1 MDIFAY
7 LIMISYL
14 CLVIKHGQLLTLRYM
29 ANHDIFIS
37 YSRQDRETV
46 DMICKHLEA
55 NNITYFRDIF
65 DIAIS
70 NVFPQT
76 LADGILSSKLV
87 LFIASQNSFASNYTS
102 KEVTFAYQNHITILP
117 LKVDDCAMPTRY
129 SFMFSDVQ
137 CLSLTNTS
145 IQRLIEDI
153 KRVLAEHVDTEQPV
167 QPQSIQPTQPKKRAA
182 KEGVSTIKVVALTLA
197 AVIIVAALGA
207 GAYYFLADNTTK
219 SEIAYNSSD
228 EYYHITG
235 SRKLTYDDIRG
246 LSSRELRI
254 MRNEIYARHGYIFQD
269 AMLRDHFMQKPWY
282 APQTKNVALSSIEQ
296 YNVLFI
302 KSYEQQ

>member
-1 MDIFAY
+1 
-7 LIMISYL
+7 
-14 CLVIKHGQLLTLRYM
+14 M

-182 KEGVSTIKVVALTLA
+182 KEEVSTIKVIALTLA

-282 APQTKNVALSSIEQ
+282 TPQTKNVALSSIEQ

>member
-1 MDIFAY
+1 
-7 LIMISYL
+7 MISYL

-167 QPQSIQPTQPKKRAA
+167 QLEDMTETLVDDTKEEPQIEEVKILPM
-182 KEGVSTIKVVALTLA
+182 GFNDDNVVNV
-197 AVIIVAALGA
+197 AVILS
-207 GAYYFLADNTTK
+207 FLIDNYVPK
-219 SEIAYNSSD
+219 EQERLI
-228 EYYHITG
+228 EYYQGFLMAVEKLPDGTFHVLDIHWG
-235 SRKLTYDDIRG
+235 SFSMV
-246 LSSRELRI
+246 SSRI
-254 MRNEIYARHGYIFQD
+254 PDARRT
-269 AMLRDHFMQKPWY
+269 LP
-282 APQTKNVALSSIEQ
+282 
-296 YNVLFI
+296 
-302 KSYEQQ
+302 

>member
-1 MDIFAY
+1 
-7 LIMISYL
+7 
-14 CLVIKHGQLLTLRYM
+14 M
-29 ANHDIFIS
+29 ANQDIFIS
-37 YSRQDRETV
+37 YSRQDIEVV
-46 DMICKHLEA
+46 DKICKHLEA
-55 NNITYFRDIF
+55 NGITYFRDIF

-70 NVFPQT
+70 NIFPQT

-87 LFIASQNSFASNYTS
+87 LFIASQHSFASNYTS

-117 LKVDDCAMPTRY
+117 LAVDDTPMPTRY

-137 CLSLTNTS
+137 CLSLTNTP
-145 IQRLIEDI
+145 IQRLMEDI
-153 KRVLAEHVDTEQPV
+153 KKVLSEHNDTNQPA
-167 QPQSIQPTQPKKRAA
+167 QQIQVAQPKMSVA
-182 KEGVSTIKVVALTLA
+182 KKGVSLKGIVAIILATI
-197 AVIIVAALGA
+197 IIVAALGV
-207 GAYYFLADNTTK
+207 GAYYFLADKTTTT
-219 SEIAYNSSD
+219 EIAYNSAD

-235 SRKLTYDDIRG
+235 SRKLTYDDIKG
-246 LSSRELRI
+246 LSNRELRI

-282 APQTKNVALSSIEQ
+282 TPQTKNVALSNIEQ